1 MHFRET
7 WVLLAIPALLALL
20 WAGRSKKTGAYF
32 IFPSFS
38 VTGKIKGTAKT
49 AFLKWL
55 FYMKV
60 IAACLLIAALAR
72 PVMGGVATSKR
83 KAIAVMIAV
92 DTSSTMLAKDM
103 KMGLADMAREKEPG
117 EAGWKMDRIGG
128 ARAVIKDFISSR
140 PDDMI
145 GIVAF
150 ASEAYVLSP
159 LTFDHEWLQKSV
171 DRLKVGLIKD
181 GTAIGSGVLSSLGA
195 LENLKAQT
203 KIIILISDGIN
214 NFGQVPPSVA
224 AKVARSLG
232 VKIYTIGMV
241 NDSGSEYPYKDKYGK
256 TEYKKVLIPVNEKAL
271 GEMSSITGGA
281 FFRVTDMES
290 LRKSYAEIDKL
301 EKTDI
306 EESVFDRKKDAFQYL
321 AGLALALILLE
332 FLLSNTYFTK
342 LP

>member
-1 MHFRET
+1 
-7 WVLLAIPALLALL
+7 
-20 WAGRSKKTGAYF
+20 
-32 IFPSFS
+32 
-38 VTGKIKGTAKT
+38 
-49 AFLKWL
+49 
-55 FYMKV
+55 
-60 IAACLLIAALAR
+60 
-72 PVMGGVATSKR
+72 
-83 KAIAVMIAV
+83 MIAV